1 VKIIKQCVCAK
12 FVGLK
17 IIQYIYDVSFLLMMS
32 WCEVHMIYVV
42 IKSMQLLWCNF
53 AFNYAILMY

>member
-1 VKIIKQCVCAK
+1 MCLCKIR
-12 FVGLK
+12 GLK
-17 IIQYIYDVSFLLMMS
+17 NNTIYIYDVSFLLMMS